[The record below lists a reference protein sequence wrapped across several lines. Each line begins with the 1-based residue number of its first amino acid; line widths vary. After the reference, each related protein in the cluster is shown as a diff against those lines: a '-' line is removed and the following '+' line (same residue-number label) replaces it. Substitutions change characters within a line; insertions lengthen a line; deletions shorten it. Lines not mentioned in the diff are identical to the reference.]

1 MVNGTTDQQRSDTPQ
16 SRASSSLSQRAAEI
30 EKRRE
35 WRQAR
40 LQSMDVESRRTGDLV
55 KIIAN
60 ATTTEASA
68 ST

>member
-1 MVNGTTDQQRSDTPQ
+1 
-16 SRASSSLSQRAAEI
+16 LKLI
-30 EKRRE
+30 LEKIKKIFFLGRE